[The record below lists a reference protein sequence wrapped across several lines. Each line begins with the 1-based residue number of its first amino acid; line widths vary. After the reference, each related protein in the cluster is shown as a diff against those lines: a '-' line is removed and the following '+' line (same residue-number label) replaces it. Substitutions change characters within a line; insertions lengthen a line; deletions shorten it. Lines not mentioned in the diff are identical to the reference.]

1 MTGIR
6 TSLNALST
14 NCYAVP
20 QPNETYPWGP
30 SFMDVLAGGKN
41 VSFDSIKNDIYY
53 LLDADSYVVDEIGD
67 DTYNGANYDF
77 DFVNDAASLILTV
90 GGNQYTATAVTDG
103 LEEGETARYNFT
115 YDGVSATNGAA
126 APFVLRYFQDG
137 TIYDGS
143 EYDECFVWEINV
155 PVSNFAP
162 VQLTYT
168 VKLTDPQTASGTYGE
183 YDEDG
188 EETTS
193 TGLYTNNSAT
203 LYPVDSNGYKHVP
216 EAFAKPTVSYT
227 VGGSSGGG
235 GGNPSEPSIRPDEPD
250 DLNTEDHYAYII
262 GYPIDY
268 RTGEPTDDKSVWPVQ
283 PQGNI
288 TRAEVATIIFRMLT
302 DDARAE
308 YWSQTNDYNDVESDD
323 WFNNAVST
331 LTNMGIISGDPD
343 GAFRPNDPITRA
355 ELTKVAVGFFDVT
368 GDYEDGTFSDV
379 DADSWYVDFIDAAF
393 DLGLVEGYPDGTIH
407 PQAYITRAEAA
418 TMVNRTLGRVPDTDH
433 LLPEDEMR
441 VWPDNSDADA
451 WYYAQ
456 IQEATNSHDYEWITS
471 GGEEI
476 ENWTHKLNDRI
487 WEQLEREWSDA
498 YSAPGGEVVD

>member
-103 LEEGETARYNFT
+103 LEEGETARYSFT
-115 YDGVSATNGAA
+115 YDGVNATNGAA

-168 VKLTDPQTASGTYGE
+168 VKLTDPQTASGTYGQFDADGSDE
-183 YDEDG
+183 Y
-188 EETTS
+188 

-227 VGGSSGGG
+227 VGGGSSGGG

-288 TRAEVATIIFRMLT
+288 TRAE
-302 DDARAE
+302 
-308 YWSQTNDYNDVESDD
+308 
-323 WFNNAVST
+323 
-331 LTNMGIISGDPD
+331 
-343 GAFRPNDPITRA
+343 
-355 ELTKVAVGFFDVT
+355 
-368 GDYEDGTFSDV
+368 
-379 DADSWYVDFIDAAF
+379 
-393 DLGLVEGYPDGTIH
+393 
-407 PQAYITRAEAA
+407 AA

-441 VWPDNSDADA
+441 VWTDNSDADA

>member
-103 LEEGETARYNFT
+103 LEEGETARYSFT
-115 YDGVSATNGAA
+115 YDGVNATNGAA

-168 VKLTDPQTASGTYGE
+168 VKLTDPQTASGTYGQ

-188 EETTS
+188 EDTTS

-203 LYPVDSNGYKHVP
+203 LYPVDSNGYDHVP

-227 VGGSSGGG
+227 VGGSSSGGG

-283 PQGNI
+283 PQGN
-288 TRAEVATIIFRMLT
+288 
-302 DDARAE
+302 
-308 YWSQTNDYNDVESDD
+308 
-323 WFNNAVST
+323 
-331 LTNMGIISGDPD
+331 
-343 GAFRPNDPITRA
+343 
-355 ELTKVAVGFFDVT
+355 
-368 GDYEDGTFSDV
+368 
-379 DADSWYVDFIDAAF
+379 
-393 DLGLVEGYPDGTIH
+393 
-407 PQAYITRAEAA
+407 ITRAEAA